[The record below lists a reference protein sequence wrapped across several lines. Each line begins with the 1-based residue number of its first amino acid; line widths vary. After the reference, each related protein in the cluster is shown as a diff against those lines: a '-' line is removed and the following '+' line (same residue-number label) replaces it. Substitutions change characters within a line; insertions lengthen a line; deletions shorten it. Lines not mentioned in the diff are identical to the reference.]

1 MATTYRLYFY
11 TRALQDG
18 DAVSSS
24 DWGILRHG
32 AYYLVKE
39 TEENGEKSY
48 EATLIDL
55 DSSNDQITFHIT
67 PTQDV
72 KLYTFADGEEHY
84 FMTSMR
90 DGQDVTED
98 FLEGH
103 DARCNQIMSGEAAKN
118 AFEKIRLDAE
128 LREVLYQGHQGINY
142 GIILR
147 NCIGWSTYM
156 SNMFLGGTDYTLD
169 PVTAKRVEKI
179 LKEATHLYSSPTLQ
193 KILNRLG
200 IAGIALGLTTVASMA
215 KAAVEDDDMDGAIE
229 IVSDFFV
236 SEFSGAAGGA
246 LSVSAAIKVL
256 TCLSVTNPV
265 IFGGTVFLSGILGA
279 IAASE
284 IGGAIFNEHKD
295 RIISAVRDLF
305 GWESTYDGE
314 QNLRQV
320 LKRQNIMAET
330 TRSPLIL
337 DLDGNGV
344 ETVSVNDGVYFD
356 HDGNGFAEKSG
367 WVSKDDAI
375 LVRDLNNNGQI
386 DDGSELFGDWEG

>member
-11 TRALQDG
+11 TRAVRIGSLNSSS
-18 DAVSSS
+18 SSS
-24 DWGILRHG
+24 DETSVNDFAVLRHG

-55 DSSNDQITFHIT
+55 DESNDQITFHIT

-156 SNMFLGGTDYTLD
+156 SNMFLGVRIFIKERDGIIGIRGSIRIYWRAMQT
-169 PVTAKRVEKI
+169 KQRMIFSI
-179 LKEATHLYSSPTLQ
+179 L
-193 KILNRLG
+193 
-200 IAGIALGLTTVASMA
+200 LT
-215 KAAVEDDDMDGAIE
+215 I
-229 IVSDFFV
+229 
-236 SEFSGAAGGA
+236 
-246 LSVSAAIKVL
+246 
-256 TCLSVTNPV
+256 
-265 IFGGTVFLSGILGA
+265 
-279 IAASE
+279 
-284 IGGAIFNEHKD
+284 
-295 RIISAVRDLF
+295 
-305 GWESTYDGE
+305 
-314 QNLRQV
+314 
-320 LKRQNIMAET
+320 
-330 TRSPLIL
+330 
-337 DLDGNGV
+337 
-344 ETVSVNDGVYFD
+344 
-356 HDGNGFAEKSG
+356 
-367 WVSKDDAI
+367 
-375 LVRDLNNNGQI
+375 
-386 DDGSELFGDWEG
+386 

>member
-55 DSSNDQITFHIT
+55 DVSNDQITFHIT

-72 KLYTFADGEEHY
+72 KLYTFADGEKHY

-128 LREVLYQGHQGINY
+128 LREVLYQGHQGIDY

-156 SNMFLGGTDYTLD
+156 SNMFLGGTDIYQGTGWNNWHNGWYLNLLASDADKAKNDILDTFNYLISSPEIVISRDMAGMPSWIMNEGSYSLSYTLNGQD
-169 PVTAKRVEKI
+169 YLITDGQGVVNDASDTVI
-179 LKEATHLYSSPTLQ
+179 
-193 KILNRLG
+193 LG
-200 IAGIALGLTTVASMA
+200 IKTEQILTNNGS
-215 KAAVEDDDMDGAIE
+215 D
-229 IVSDFFV
+229 VSIYTN
-236 SEFSGAAGGA
+236 SE
-246 LSVSAAIKVL
+246 
-256 TCLSVTNPV
+256 N
-265 IFGGTVFLSGILGA
+265 
-279 IAASE
+279 
-284 IGGAIFNEHKD
+284 D
-295 RIISAVRDLF
+295 RITNSGDNVTIETGKGVDRVIS
-305 GWESTYDGE
+305 T
-314 QNLRQV
+314 
-320 LKRQNIMAET
+320 
-330 TRSPLIL
+330 
-337 DLDGNGV
+337 GNGAFV
-344 ETVSVNDGVYFD
+344 V
-356 HDGNGFAEKSG
+356 A
-367 WVSKDDAI
+367 A
-375 LVRDLNNNGQI
+375 
-386 DDGSELFGDWEG
+386 